1 MYQIIVKG
9 PEGRFLRFIGMS
21 EEEINREINK
31 KLNARYGELYNSLL
45 RDQARYGFRSLV
57 LGGELAILKD
67 LLDDSETLHV
77 FAMLD
82 II

>member
-1 MYQIIVKG
+1 MTKVYQIIEEG

-45 RDQARYGFRSLV
+45 RDEARY
-57 LGGELAILKD
+57 
-67 LLDDSETLHV
+67 
-77 FAMLD
+77 
-82 II
+82 